1 MFANRPVSWFYGAY
15 EDRDAA
21 AFENA
26 TIGDAEL
33 RKLKAAVREYVD
45 RRVCINDFLETEVV
59 ASHFTAAYRT
69 VYDSAKQVSGGPV
82 PGFDDAC
89 RDAVFEWDTWRL
101 AEVLYRHGDMRG
113 NILGTNPGDDPAPL
127 TFDDLMKRYNWYNTQ
142 QHSFG
147 SLCTNLTNIYTL
159 LRDKP
164 DGFNERI
171 EKQWLAVRYFK
182 KHIPQSEGAP
192 FGTMFDSTAF
202 KDLHYDL
209 ERLKSN
215 LERCD
220 FILTETG
227 KVVPKLVKNIKEEL
241 DALAAMDMDE
251 PLTLFD
257 IALLGG
263 LNPRTY
269 AVEVIARKAPNVHPA
284 TVNIEDENPP
294 YHYYHND
301 DFFEKCMTILD
312 TKVKTKD
319 EFSRDMDLGLVL
331 FTIPVA
337 NRSVHPSYTNFV
349 RNKPPNRNPVPPN
362 AQRMVHFGAAAKS
375 RYDGERDEPQA
386 SARERE
392 FSGAYG
398 EERTLY
404 ARGGFDLEHYCLQCL
419 ERGVELYIRLTHAM
433 VEADLG
439 RVKGGAPG
447 DDFMRAFA
455 KLIGLTIQRAELLNP
470 RNRTGSVAASRQG
483 MRKAAHAAAEARC
496 QLAAALGVTPRL
508 ELEGYTYEG
517 GL

>member
-15 EDRDAA
+15 EDRDAV

-89 RDAVFEWDTWRL
+89 RDAVFEWDAWRL

-113 NILGTNPGDDPAPL
+113 NILGTNPGGTQGDL
-127 TFDDLMKRYNWYNTQ
+127 SFDDLMTRYNWYNTQ

-159 LRDKP
+159 LRDEP
-164 DGFNERI
+164 DGFYELI

-182 KHIPQSEGAP
+182 KHIPEHLQPAAP
-192 FGTMFDSTAF
+192 VNMFASQTFFNLGYNLDSF
-202 KDLHYDL
+202 
-209 ERLKSN
+209 KSN
-215 LERCD
+215 LEKYD
-220 FILTETG
+220 FYVTEKD
-227 KVVPKLVKNIKEEL
+227 KVVPKLVKDIKEEL

-269 AVEVIARKAPNVHPA
+269 AVEDIARKVPNVHPFG
-284 TVNIEDENPP
+284 NNNPP
-294 YHYYHND
+294 YVYYEND

-349 RNKPPNRNPVPPN
+349 RNKPPDRNPVPPN